1 MGSIE
6 LEFKYSE
13 TEAEY
18 RERTFIP
25 YGKIVDFNDVEI
37 KTEPHYSSFGGYI
50 SKNGFNY
57 DVDDFINSKQGI
69 ELRQWLD
76 VFEF

>member
-25 YGKIVDFNDVEI
+25 YEKELDFNDIEI
-37 KTEPHYSSFGGYI
+37 ESEPHFSSFGGYI

-57 DVDDFINSKQGI
+57 AAVDFMHTKQGKD
-69 ELRQWLD
+69 LRKRLEVLEQ
-76 VFEF
+76 

>member
-37 KTEPHYSSFGGYI
+37 KTEPHFSSFGGYI
-50 SKNGFNY
+50 SRKVFNY
-57 DVDDFINSKQGI
+57 VDDFIDTKQGI